1 MHMFLISIFSIF
13 FLGYLLPQ
21 ILSFWVLSAE
31 NQDLDTRI
39 KQNGSCGNSLIT
51 HTLGSSY
58 INDEKM
64 IHEINKYEEKEKS
77 KKTKITRVSNPS

>member
-1 MHMFLISIFSIF
+1 MLIFLISIFSIF

-39 KQNGSCGNSLIT
+39 KQNGSSLIT